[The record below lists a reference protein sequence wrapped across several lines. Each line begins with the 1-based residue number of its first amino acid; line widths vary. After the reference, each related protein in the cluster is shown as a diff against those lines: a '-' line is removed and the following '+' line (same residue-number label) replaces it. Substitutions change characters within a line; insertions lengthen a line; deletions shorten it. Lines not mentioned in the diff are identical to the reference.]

1 MFEIN
6 IIRGGF
12 SGPLRHKTYFLS
24 YKYAVRTAKR
34 IDSYAILVLG
44 RHGLADLKGTLHAH
58 ILSILGAAP
67 VLATV
72 PPAPDAHVFDF
83 FLKDFSSAEYLG
95 SFMGW

>member
-1 MFEIN
+1 MQ
-6 IIRGGF
+6 
-12 SGPLRHKTYFLS
+12 
-24 YKYAVRTAKR
+24 AKP
-34 IDSYAILVLG
+34 IDSYAIWVL
-44 RHGLADLKGTLHAH
+44 RKHGHAH

-95 SFMGW
+95 SFIGWYALGVHRSG